1 MRSRA
6 QHKEAEALIPITSS
20 KQSSCLCLAS
30 TARQLQRR
38 APRPGRAGPCRP
50 GGRSGVGHCLRPF
63 PRAVHRGTWERSRD
77 GCVKSPLRFVRDQ
90 LGADSS
96 RDGRVGGPAF
106 HFRWSPRSLSGPQ
119 GPRERDG
126 GRGLGAGSGR
136 GGAAAAA
143 AAAAGLSEPV
153 PGRRGAA
160 AARLPAAAGL
170 GSPRRPGAVR
180 GRARS
185 PARGP
190 YPLPP
195 RCPAEPAAALGLTHP
210 PPQHHSGGRRPAR
223 GQSQDTTTTTPPPSP
238 GSPSVPAARRPGCR
252 PRGGC
257 WASAGTTGRAAPLSL
272 LHYCHGRSEQCNN
285 ERASVR
291 RGAARAGDE
300 PVTACGD
307 GTSRRPPPPRA
318 TLTGGGEGGFGCAT
332 FFV

>member
-1 MRSRA
+1 M
-6 QHKEAEALIPITSS
+6 
-20 KQSSCLCLAS
+20 
-30 TARQLQRR
+30 
-38 APRPGRAGPCRP
+38 
-50 GGRSGVGHCLRPF
+50 
-63 PRAVHRGTWERSRD
+63 
-77 GCVKSPLRFVRDQ
+77 RDQ

-126 GRGLGAGSGR
+126 GRGHGAGSGR

-143 AAAAGLSEPV
+143 GLSEPV
-153 PGRRGAA
+153 PGQRGAA

-170 GSPRRPGAVR
+170 TEPAR
-180 GRARS
+180 GRAGE
-185 PARGP
+185 GP
-190 YPLPP
+190 DPYVG
-195 RCPAEPAAALGLTHP
+195 AVPAAARAASLGLTAP
-210 PPQHHSGGRRPAR
+210 PASFR
-223 GQSQDTTTTTPPPSP
+223 GEAASPGTKPGTPPRALPP
-238 GSPSVPAARRPGCR
+238 CPGCR
-252 PRGGC
+252 PRGGRGC
-257 WASAGTTGRAAPLSL
+257 WASSGTTGRAAPLSL

-307 GTSRRPPPPRA
+307 GTSPYPAPESH
-318 TLTGGGEGGFGCAT
+318 LNGGKGGFGCAT